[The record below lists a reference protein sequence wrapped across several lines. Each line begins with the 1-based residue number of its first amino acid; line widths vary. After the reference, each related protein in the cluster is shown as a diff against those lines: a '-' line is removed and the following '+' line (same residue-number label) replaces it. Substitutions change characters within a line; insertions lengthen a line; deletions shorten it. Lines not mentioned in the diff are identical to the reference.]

1 MSKQFLSMLLFEKKN
16 LGFRD
21 FVRLQQLE
29 QQLGPLTFDGNGDE
43 QQKLGLLHR
52 YNAIL
57 DKIVHADPQGAPSQ
71 RSCEPLPFGDG
82 ITFERMPTPT
92 ASSSS
97 PAPNSSDSESV
108 DSWLSSGCWPWGLG
122 EGVGDSESL

>member
-1 MSKQFLSMLLFEKKN
+1 MLLFEKKN

-29 QQLGPLTFDGNGDE
+29 EELGPLTFDGNGDV

-57 DKIVHADPQGAPSQ
+57 DKIVHADVPGPQQP
-71 RSCEPLPFGDG
+71 SCEPLPFGDG

-97 PAPNSSDSESV
+97 PAPNSSDSE
-108 DSWLSSGCWPWGLG
+108 DAAWLSSGWPWGLG
-122 EGVGDSESL
+122 EGVAEHSEY

>member
-1 MSKQFLSMLLFEKKN
+1 MLLFEKKN

-29 QQLGPLTFDGNGDE
+29 EQLGPLAFDGNGDE

-57 DKIVHADPQGAPSQ
+57 DKIVHADPRGAPSPGS
-71 RSCEPLPFGDG
+71 SCEPLPFGDG
-82 ITFERMPTPT
+82 IFERMPTPT

-97 PAPNSSDSESV
+97 PAPNSSDS
-108 DSWLSSGCWPWGLG
+108 DDAAWLSSGWPWGLG
-122 EGVGDSESL
+122 EEVGEHSESGV